1 MKLLINALMKFT
13 VGLVFVGA
21 LLFLPAGTFAYMN
34 AWLFIGLLFV
44 PMFILGAVLFVKSRN
59 LLEKR
64 LDVKE
69 KMGSQRGVVSL
80 SGVVFIVGFVIAGLD
95 FRFSWSNIPLWA
107 VILFSVLLIFSY
119 ALYAEVMRE
128 NSYLSRTVQVSE
140 NQKVVDT
147 GLYSV
152 LRHPMYLATVIM
164 FLSIPIVLGSLWS
177 FLCFFFYIP
186 LIAVRINE
194 EEKLLEK
201 ELSGYSEYKK
211 RVKYKMIPFI
221 W

>member
-1 MKLLINALMKFT
+1 MKLLINAFMKFT